1 MDRAEPAACRK
12 NHWQNCCKNDRK
24 GQGDH
29 KKCKKNQKSVEI
41 SLQYAKEMLYNG
53 SIKLI
58 PYDSLKEREH
68 CMPKAASVTE
78 NPKEKKSRK
87 KTNWIIL
94 IAGMAAIIYVAVT
107 IVGQNIRIYNAKA
120 ELSVLQDKMSL
131 EIMKAEE
138 LKKVADAVENDDF
151 DQFDDYVEK
160 QARLNGFTKDGEVVY
175 INIAGD

>member
-1 MDRAEPAACRK
+1 
-12 NHWQNCCKNDRK
+12 
-24 GQGDH
+24 
-29 KKCKKNQKSVEI
+29 
-41 SLQYAKEMLYNG
+41 
-53 SIKLI
+53 
-58 PYDSLKEREH
+58 
-68 CMPKAASVTE
+68 MPKAASVTE